1 MLAKFRKYRQ
11 LNHFLAYCASYLTYG
26 ILINGLGP
34 LIPYFSDRSGIIE
47 TEYSFLFSCRSF
59 GMLGGAMI
67 LKFLQKHSAISHH
80 AILMWSSILIAI
92 SSALFSW
99 SESLFL

>member
-11 LNHFLAYCASYLTYG
+11 INHFLAYSASYLTYG
-26 ILINGLGP
+26 LLINGLGP
-34 LIPYFSDRSGIIE
+34 LIPYFSDRSNIVE

-67 LKFLQKHSAISHH
+67 LKFLQQHNISHH
-80 AILMWSSILIAI
+80 GIIMGSSVLIAI

-99 SESLFL
+99 SESRFL